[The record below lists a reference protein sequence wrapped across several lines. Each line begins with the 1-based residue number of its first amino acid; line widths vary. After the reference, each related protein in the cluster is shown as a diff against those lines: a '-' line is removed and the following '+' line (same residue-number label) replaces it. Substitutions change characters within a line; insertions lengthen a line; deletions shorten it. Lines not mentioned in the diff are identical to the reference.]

1 MPMTDMISELPLQ
14 RAPAQ
19 LEEQVRGD
27 GPSRRLVL
35 FAIRTLNYLTNHVI
49 NHVPSFALRRLWYE
63 RVIGARFGD
72 DAGMYLGCYLWYYT
86 PRKVRMSG
94 FRLGAGSH
102 VNRGCVL
109 DIRGGLDIGKQV
121 SISTEAM
128 ILTASHQVN
137 DPRFGVELRP
147 VVIEDY
153 AWVGSRAV
161 ILPGVRLGRGCVVAA
176 GAVVTRDVP
185 PLTVVAGVPA
195 RPVAERESE
204 AITFSARV
212 ALPLFE

>member
-1 MPMTDMISELPLQ
+1 MTDTLSELALQ
-14 RAPAQ
+14 RAPAR
-19 LEEQVRGD
+19 LEEQVSGERS
-27 GPSRRLVL
+27 SRRLVL

-72 DAGMYLGCYLWYYT
+72 DAGMYIGCDLWYYT

-102 VNRGCVL
+102 VNRRCVL
-109 DIRGGLDIGKQV
+109 DIRGGLDIGEQV
-121 SISTEAM
+121 SISPEAM
-128 ILTASHQVN
+128 ILTATHQVN
-137 DPRFGVELRP
+137 DPQFRVELRR

-153 AWVGSRAV
+153 VWVGSRAT

-185 PLTVVAGVPA
+185 PHTVVAGVPA
-195 RPVAERESE
+195 RPVADRDIAATTYSG
-204 AITFSARV
+204 RV